1 VSIVFLVAALAGC
14 GGGDESAAP
23 VSRTTSAPPASTA
36 ETARAPSLG
45 CDVVAVCLPEVAH
58 ELLERCP
65 ASRLS
70 PDGRHARRRLEKALD
85 QVEKAA
91 LHNKLADEASE
102 AALVAVSRLERE
114 CA

>member
-1 VSIVFLVAALAGC
+1 V
-14 GGGDESAAP
+14 
-23 VSRTTSAPPASTA
+23 
-36 ETARAPSLG
+36 TARAPSLG

-58 ELLERCP
+58 ELLARCP

-70 PDGRHARRRLEKALD
+70 PDGRHARKRLEKALD
-85 QVEKAA
+85 QVENAD

-102 AALVAVSRLERE
+102 AALTALTVLERA